1 MLDFVLLHRAS
12 ILGTL
17 LLLVCACGSGNSATP
32 TPAALPSVI
41 ESALPSPSL
50 GPAGA
55 LSAVA
60 AWGPAT
66 PRKLPL
72 AIGTDRTFVF
82 DNVGTPDGAWLIG
95 VSQPNEF
102 PQTARPSEAVL
113 YRVADGTLR
122 TMAQLET
129 PASQVLAASSDGH
142 WVVWS
147 EAADQ
152 PYFYDWRLR
161 AYDLTSGT
169 VTELTRAVN
178 VNGAPVP
185 GPYPVPSVSH
195 GLAVWG
201 QAVGPMGAGP
211 SEIANGVVREA
222 DLASGKV
229 STLATSAGMPV
240 IAWPWIAWGVW
251 SGDTGYIRIQDLE
264 TRQSTRLDV
273 MPPTI
278 ALSGRSAAYND
289 PDSHSVFLI
298 DDMAQPAPRLI
309 AQGVDA
315 ADHLEWITLNSR
327 LVAWAQSTTTQVYDR
342 AEQRLVGLPMT
353 FGRSAV
359 YLCGPLAV
367 WEDFDPGASGHDN
380 PTHLVILDST
390 QLGTLGAN

>member
-1 MLDFVLLHRAS
+1 M
-12 ILGTL
+12 
-17 LLLVCACGSGNSATP
+17 P
-32 TPAALPSVI
+32 TPSV
-41 ESALPSPSL
+41 

-55 LSAVA
+55 LSAAA
-60 AWGPAT
+60 AWGPVAA
-66 PRKLPL
+66 RKLPL

-129 PASQVLAASSDGH
+129 PASQVLTASSDGH

-169 VTELTRAVN
+169 VTELARAVDA
-178 VNGAPVP
+178 NGSPVP

-211 SEIANGVVREA
+211 SEMRNGVVREA

-240 IAWPWIAWGVW
+240 IAWPWITWGVW
-251 SGDTGYIRIQDLE
+251 SDDTGYTRIEDLG
-264 TRQSTRLDV
+264 TNRTSRLDV

-278 ALSGRSAAYND
+278 ALNGRSAAYND
-289 PDSHSVFLI
+289 PDSHSVFLV
-298 DDMAQPAPRLI
+298 DDMAQPAARLI

-315 ADHLEWITLNSR
+315 ADHLEWITLNAR

-342 AEQRLVGLPMT
+342 AEQRLVALPMT

-359 YLCGPLAV
+359 YVCGPLAV
-367 WEDFDPGASGHDN
+367 WEDFDPGASGQDN

-390 QLGTLGAN
+390 HLGTVGAN

>member
-1 MLDFVLLHRAS
+1 MTF
-12 ILGTL
+12 
-17 LLLVCACGSGNSATP
+17 
-32 TPAALPSVI
+32 
-41 ESALPSPSL
+41 
-50 GPAGA
+50 
-55 LSAVA
+55 
-60 AWGPAT
+60 
-66 PRKLPL
+66 RKLPL

-102 PQTARPSEAVL
+102 PQTTKPSEAVL

-129 PASQVLAASSDGH
+129 PTSQVLAASSDGH

-161 AYDLTSGT
+161 AYDITTGAVS
-169 VTELTRAVN
+169 ELARAVD
-178 VNGAPVP
+178 VNGSPVP
-185 GPYPVPSVSH
+185 GPYPVPSVSN

-201 QAVGPMGAGP
+201 QAVGPMGANP
-211 SEIANGVVREA
+211 SEMSNGVVREA
-222 DLASGKV
+222 DLATGRI

-240 IAWPWIAWGVW
+240 IAWPWITWGVW
-251 SGDTGYIRIQDLE
+251 SGGTGYTRIEDLG
-264 TRQSTRLDV
+264 TKQISRLDV

-278 ALSGRSAAYND
+278 ALNGRSAAYND
-289 PDSHSVFLI
+289 VESHSVFLI
-298 DDMAQPAPRLI
+298 DDVAQSAARLI

-342 AEQRLVGLPMT
+342 AEQRVVALPMT

-359 YLCGPLAV
+359 YMCGPLAV
-367 WEDFDPGASGHDN
+367 WEDFDPGASGQDN

-390 QLGTLGAN
+390 YLGTLGAN